1 MKIKYEGNQT
11 LDPIGGGII
20 SNKIILPVREF
31 GTSVLMNSPLGKFY
45 PSKWRNPYGYPK
57 KTLGRNAH
65 IHHHYMVYGIC
76 HHMDYL

>member
-1 MKIKYEGNQT
+1 MKIKYGDNQT

-20 SNKIILPVREF
+20 SNKIILPVRVF
-31 GTSVLMNSPLGKFY
+31 GTSVLMNSPLGKTIY
-45 PSKWRNPYGYPK
+45 SKGRIIYGYPK

>member
-1 MKIKYEGNQT
+1 MKIKYGGNQT

-31 GTSVLMNSPLGKFY
+31 GTSVLMNSPLGKTIY
-45 PSKWRNPYGYPK
+45 SKGGIIYGYPK

-65 IHHHYMVYGIC
+65 IHHNYVVSGIC

>member
-1 MKIKYEGNQT
+1 MKIKYGGNQT

-31 GTSVLMNSPLGKFY
+31 GTSVLMNSPLGKFTY
-45 PSKWRNPYGYPK
+45 TNGGILYEYPK
-57 KTLGRNAH
+57 ETLDRNAH
-65 IHHHYMVYGIC
+65 IHPHIVVSGIF